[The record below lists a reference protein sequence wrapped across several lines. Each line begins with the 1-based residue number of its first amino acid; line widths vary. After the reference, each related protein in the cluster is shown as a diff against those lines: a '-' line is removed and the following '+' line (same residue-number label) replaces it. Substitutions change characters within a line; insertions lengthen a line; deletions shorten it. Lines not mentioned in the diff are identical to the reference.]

1 MRILVDSNVVLRLG
15 DKGHAMH
22 AEALAAID
30 RLDAHGHECLVVPQV
45 LYEYW
50 VVATR
55 PLENNGLG
63 MSVATTDAAIAQWIT
78 VFRLLLDERGVFAH
92 WRELVATNDVKG
104 KNAHDARLVAAM
116 QRHGLTCL
124 LSFNKPDFT
133 RFTAINTF
141 TPREVLVGLLPS

>member
-1 MRILVDSNVVLRLG
+1 MRILLDTNVVLRLG

-22 AEALAAID
+22 GEALAAID
-30 RLDAHGHECLVVPQV
+30 WLDANGHECVIVPQV

-55 PLENNGLG
+55 PIETNGLG
-63 MSVATTDAAIAQWIT
+63 MTCAQADAAVSEWLA

-92 WRELVATNDVKG
+92 WRELVATKDVKG

-116 QRHGLTCL
+116 TRHGLTEL
-124 LSFNKPDFT
+124 LTFNKADFI
-133 RFTAINTF
+133 RFTTINAL
-141 TPREVLVGLLPS
+141 TPTEVSKGQMSS